1 MCGIAGFIND
11 GFGRDSGM
19 ELLGRMLE
27 TIGHRGPDS
36 RGLWNEGP
44 VFLGHNRLSIID
56 LSDEANQPFT
66 DGELHLVFNGEIYN
80 YIELREELISL
91 GQEFR
96 TRSDTEVLIKSYRQW
111 GTECVERFVGM
122 WAFALWD
129 SRSRQLFCSRDRFGI
144 KPFYFISNGAR
155 FCFASEYKPL
165 KKTGLFSNDLN
176 INQIY
181 RGLQLG
187 WLNYKDESYFNCI
200 KILPAAH
207 NLLITN
213 GRVKIWRYWDV
224 DLARKSSLG
233 FEEKKEEFRRLFL
246 QSIRQHSRS
255 DVVLA
260 SCLSGGLDSSAIV
273 SAAARLNSK
282 NVFKTFTIYYDG
294 DGEVDEREF
303 ANAVIGENPNVEPY
317 FYSPRETEIEEA
329 LHEVIHYFDVP
340 ISGSAPISRHFLMRM
355 IREHDIKVVLD
366 GQGSDEYL
374 AGYRH
379 TAPRYLADVI
389 SKPDLGKY
397 LKTLSVIRQNEG
409 LAFGNVMDV
418 IAKSFL
424 HLFLN
429 EHKIA
434 NLEYRKGT
442 FLPLSNQSIVRLQQQ
457 KGSRVDEFLYHLL
470 FDTKLNSLLHTEDR
484 NSMAYSIE
492 ARVPFL
498 DHRLVEF
505 GFTLSND
512 DRYHMG
518 VSKYILREGL
528 KELLPAKVY
537 KRKDKK
543 GFVTPGETKWLRG
556 PLKHYLGEMKQT
568 NYDFLHRDRVRS
580 LIAEYEK
587 GSNKDV
593 RLIWRLM
600 TLHIWLKK
608 NT

>member
-1 MCGIAGFIND
+1 MCGIAGFID
-11 GFGRDSGM
+11 EGFGRDSGM
-19 ELLGRMLE
+19 EQLSRMLE

-36 RGLWNEGP
+36 RGLWNEGS

-66 DGELHLVFNGEIYN
+66 DGHLHLVYNGEIYN
-80 YIELREELISL
+80 YIELREELKAL
-91 GQEFR
+91 GLEFK
-96 TRSDTEVLIKSYRQW
+96 TSSDTEVLIKSYRQW
-111 GTECVERFVGM
+111 GVACVERFAGM

-129 SRSRQLFCSRDRFGI
+129 SRSGELFCSRDRFGI
-144 KPFYFISNGAR
+144 KPFYYIRDGAR

-165 KKTGLFSNDLN
+165 KKTGLFSNKPN
-176 INQIY
+176 VSQIY

-187 WLNYKDESYFNCI
+187 WLNYKDESYFDCI

-207 NLLITN
+207 NMLITN
-213 GRVKIWRYWDV
+213 GEIKIWRYWDI
-224 DLARKSSLG
+224 DTTRKSSLG
-233 FEEKKEEFRRLFL
+233 FEEKKEEFKRLFL

-273 SAAARLNSK
+273 SAAARLNPE

-294 DGEVDEREF
+294 QGDVDEREF
-303 ANAVIGENPNVEPY
+303 AKAVIEDNPNVEPY
-317 FYSPRETEIEEA
+317 FYSPRESEIEEA

-379 TAPRYLADVI
+379 TAPRYLADAM
-389 SKPDLGKY
+389 SRLQAGKY

-409 LAFGNVMDV
+409 LSTGNVMD
-418 IAKSFL
+418 IAGRSLL
-424 HLFLN
+424 HFFLN
-429 EHKIA
+429 EEQIS
-434 NLEYRKGT
+434 NLEYKKGT
-442 FLPLSNQSIVRLQQQ
+442 FLPKNRKSLVKLERK
-457 KGSRVDEFLYHLL
+457 KGSRVDAFLYHLL

-498 DHRLVEF
+498 DHRLLEF

-537 KRKDKK
+537 ARKDKK

-556 PLKHYLGEMKQT
+556 PLKHYLGEMKQA
-568 NYDFLHRDRVRS
+568 NYDFLHMDRVRS
-580 LIAEYEK
+580 LISEYER
-587 GSNKDV
+587 GSNKEV

-608 NT
+608 NA